1 MKRPTKTGTPAEPDV
16 EVKKREK
23 SSIEKIF
30 GAEVMAHGFTGLP
43 NVLVRAQ
50 GKLNISTTQ
59 FNIIVQLLSYWFDPK
74 KPPFPSKRELA
85 DRMMIN
91 PATLRINIKKL
102 EERGLILRE
111 QQTTAQGDWGSNIY
125 RMDGLVKE
133 LQKLA
138 PAFAD
143 EKAERTEAKLKAE
156 LPAAKFATRRAWSM
170 AK

>member
-1 MKRPTKTGTPAEPDV
+1 MKRPARTGTPIPPAV
-16 EVKKREK
+16 EAKTREK
-23 SSIEKIF
+23 SSTEKIF

-59 FNIIVQLLSYWFDPK
+59 FNIIAQLLSYWFDPK

-111 QQTTAQGDWGSNIY
+111 QRTTAQGDWGSNFY
-125 RMDGLVKE
+125 KMDGLVKE

-143 EKAERTEAKLKAE
+143 EKAERAVAKLKAE
-156 LPAAKFATRRAWSM
+156 LPAAKLGARRARST